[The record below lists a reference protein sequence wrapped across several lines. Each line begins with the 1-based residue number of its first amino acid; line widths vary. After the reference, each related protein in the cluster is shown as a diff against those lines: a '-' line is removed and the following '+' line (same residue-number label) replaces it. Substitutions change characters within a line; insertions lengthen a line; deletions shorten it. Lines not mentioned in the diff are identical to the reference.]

1 MSQQPSQTS
10 APHTVPGGRPRRVA
24 VVLFNLGGPDAP
36 EAVRPFLFNLFSDPA
51 IIRLPNPF
59 RFMVASL
66 ISGRRAKPAAEI
78 YAQLGGKSP
87 LLENTEAQAAALEAA
102 LGPKPVAD
110 PGPEL
115 EPELGADPEL
125 DPAADGAE
133 TKVFIAM
140 RYWHPMSAET
150 AARVKE
156 YDPDLVVLLPLYP
169 QFSTTTTASST
180 KVWHEAAKTVGL
192 TAPTKLLCCYPTE
205 AGFIDASADLIRPLY
220 EAAKA
225 HGTPRVLFSAHGLPK
240 KVVTSGDPY
249 QWQCERTA
257 ESIAAALGI
266 EHLDWVN
273 CYQSRVGPMEWIGPS
288 TDAEIRRAGQDGVP
302 ILVVPMAFVS
312 EHSETL
318 VEIEIEYR
326 HLAKEVGVPHFT
338 RVPTV
343 GVHPGFIDGLARL
356 VRQTVA
362 GKAAVCAQNGGRIC
376 PSNFPG
382 CPQARR

>member
-1 MSQQPSQTS
+1 MSQPFSQPSAPTDAAAGSPTS
-10 APHTVPGGRPRRVA
+10 GVRPRRVA

-36 EAVRPFLFNLFSDPA
+36 EAVRPFLFNLFADPA

-59 RFMVASL
+59 RFVIASL
-66 ISGRRAKPAAEI
+66 ISGRRAKPATAI

-87 LLENTEAQAAALEAA
+87 LLENTEAQAAALE
-102 LGPKPVAD
+102 GV
-110 PGPEL
+110 
-115 EPELGADPEL
+115 LGAE
-125 DPAADGAE
+125 PAVAGAE

-150 AARVKE
+150 AAKVKA

-169 QFSTTTTASST
+169 QFSTTTTASSA
-180 KVWHEAAKTVGL
+180 KAWAEAARTVGL
-192 TAPTKLLCCYPTE
+192 SAPTKLLCCYPTQ
-205 AGFIDASADLIRPLY
+205 AGFIDGAADLIRPLY

-225 HGTPRVLFSAHGLPK
+225 HGKPRVLFSAHGLPK
-240 KVVTSGDPY
+240 KVVAAGDPY

-266 EHLDWVN
+266 DDLDWIN

-326 HLAKEVGVPHFT
+326 HLAEEAGVPHFT

-362 GKAAVCAQNGGRIC
+362 GKAAICSQKGDRIC
-376 PSNFPG
+376 PSNFSG
-382 CPQARR
+382 CPQARG

>member
-1 MSQQPSQTS
+1 MSQQFSQTS
-10 APHTVPGGRPRRVA
+10 ASTDITPNGRPRRVA
-24 VVLFNLGGPDAP
+24 VVLFNLGGPDGP
-36 EAVRPFLFNLFSDPA
+36 GAVRPFLFNLFADPA

-59 RFMVASL
+59 RFLIASL
-66 ISGRRAKPAAEI
+66 ISGRRAKPAGEI

-87 LLENTEAQAAALEAA
+87 LLENTQAQAAALES
-102 LGPKPVAD
+102 V
-110 PGPEL
+110 
-115 EPELGADPEL
+115 LGADPEA
-125 DPAADGAE
+125 DPAGGGAE

-150 AARVKE
+150 AARVKA

-169 QFSTTTTASST
+169 QFSTTTTASSA
-180 KVWHEAAKTVGL
+180 KAWAEAANTVGL
-192 TAPTKLLCCYPTE
+192 TAPTRLLCCYPTQ
-205 AGFIDASADLIRPLY
+205 AGFIDGTADLIRPLY

-225 HGTPRVLFSAHGLPK
+225 HGKPRVLFSAHGLPK
-240 KVVTSGDPY
+240 KVVASGDPY

-266 EHLDWVN
+266 DDLDWIN

-318 VEIEIEYR
+318 VEIEVEYR
-326 HLAKEVGVPHFT
+326 HLAKEAGVPHFT

-343 GVHPGFIDGLARL
+343 GVHPGFIDGLAAL

-362 GKAAVCAQNGGRIC
+362 GKAAICSQKGDRIC
-376 PSNFPG
+376 PSNFSG

>member
-1 MSQQPSQTS
+1 MSQQFSQTS
-10 APHTVPGGRPRRVA
+10 ASTSTTPGGSPRRVA

-36 EAVRPFLFNLFSDPA
+36 EAVRPFLFNLFADPA

-59 RFMVASL
+59 RFLIASL
-66 ISGRRAKPAAEI
+66 ISGRRAKPAGEI

-87 LLENTEAQAAALEAA
+87 LLENTVAQAAALESA
-102 LGPKPVAD
+102 
-110 PGPEL
+110 
-115 EPELGADPEL
+115 LGADP
-125 DPAADGAE
+125 ATAGAQ

-150 AARVKE
+150 AARVKA

-169 QFSTTTTASST
+169 QFSTTTTASSA
-180 KVWHEAAKTVGL
+180 KAWAEAANTVGL
-192 TAPTKLLCCYPTE
+192 AAPTKLLCCYPTQ
-205 AGFIDASADLIRPLY
+205 AGFIDATADLIRPLY

-225 HGTPRVLFSAHGLPK
+225 HGKPRVLFSAHGLPK
-240 KVVTSGDPY
+240 KVVASGDPY

-266 EHLDWVN
+266 DDLDWIN

-318 VEIEIEYR
+318 VEIEVEYR
-326 HLAKEVGVPHFT
+326 HLAGQAGVPHFT

-343 GVHPGFIDGLARL
+343 GVHPGFIDGLAAL

-362 GKAAVCAQNGGRIC
+362 GKAAVCSQKGDRIC
-376 PSNFPG
+376 PSNFSG
-382 CPQARR
+382 CPQARP

>member
-1 MSQQPSQTS
+1 MSQHSPQTS
-10 APHTVPGGRPRRVA
+10 ASHSVPGGRPRRVA

-36 EAVRPFLFNLFSDPA
+36 ESVRPFLFNLFADPA

-59 RFMVASL
+59 RFLIASL

-78 YAQLGGKSP
+78 YAQIGGKSP
-87 LLENTEAQAAALEAA
+87 LLENTQAQAAALEAA
-102 LGPKPVAD
+102 LGAD
-110 PGPEL
+110 PGPDR
-115 EPELGADPEL
+115 GA

-150 AARVKE
+150 AARVKA

-169 QFSTTTTASST
+169 QFSTTTTASSA
-180 KVWHEAAKTVGL
+180 KVWHETAKTVGL
-192 TAPTKLLCCYPTE
+192 TAPTRLLCCYPTQ

-240 KVVTSGDPY
+240 KVVAGGDPY

-266 EHLDWVN
+266 DHLDWMN

-326 HLAKEVGVPHFT
+326 HLAKEAGVPHFT

-362 GKAAVCAQNGGRIC
+362 GKAPICAQNGDRIC